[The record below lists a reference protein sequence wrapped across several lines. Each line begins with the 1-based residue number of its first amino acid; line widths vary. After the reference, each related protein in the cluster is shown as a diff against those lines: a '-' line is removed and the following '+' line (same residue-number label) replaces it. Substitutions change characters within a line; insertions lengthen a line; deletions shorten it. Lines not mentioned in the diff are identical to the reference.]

1 MKPRNSSECQSVSVA
16 AAAPRVAAPPET
28 QWARHQGENYFF
40 VNKVQIRGCNISGLA
55 RAQCRRAEP
64 NRAQTE
70 PNRARHRGDHRD
82 EPPARKLPSPA
93 GRLSAGSQATEAT
106 LLTNMSPLTSS
117 ERAGAKTAIQR
128 KRRLPATLQLPPLIL
143 PQLSGSSPL

>member
-1 MKPRNSSECQSVSVA
+1 MKLETRASVKVFLLQQPRQGSPRLQKLNGFTTKVKIIFVS
-16 AAAPRVAAPPET
+16 
-28 QWARHQGENYFF
+28 
-40 VNKVQIRGCNISGLA
+40 KVQIRGCNISGLA

-70 PNRARHRGDHRD
+70 PNRARLRGDRRD

-143 PQLSGSSPL
+143 PQLSGSSML